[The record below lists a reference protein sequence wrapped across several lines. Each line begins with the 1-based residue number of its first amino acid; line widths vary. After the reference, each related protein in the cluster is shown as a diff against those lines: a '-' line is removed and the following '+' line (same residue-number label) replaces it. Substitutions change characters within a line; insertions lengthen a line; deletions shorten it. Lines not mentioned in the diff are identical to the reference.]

1 MSKFKLP
8 TSVTRAI
15 SKSKLT
21 LKKHSPTILV
31 VAGVVGFATSTVLA
45 CKATLKAKD
54 VTTETKK
61 KAKKIHEA
69 VERGCTEIG
78 EVYNAEDSK
87 KDLTIIYTQA
97 GLEYAKLYGP
107 SVVIG
112 GLSAFA
118 IFMSHRTLNNRYLA
132 ASAAYM
138 AEHTAFKEYKDKVV
152 KRFGSNLDK
161 ELKYD
166 IKEVEVEETVVNED
180 GTESKVKKTVQVAN
194 IQHSAYARFFD
205 EFNSSYWERDAE
217 YNRMFLHRQQ
227 DYAND
232 KLRED
237 GFLFLNDVYKMLGM
251 DISKAGQHVGWVLNG
266 DGDGYVDFGIFDNIY
281 NDERKQAF
289 VNCKEKSILLDF
301 NVDGDIYELM
311 K

>member
-8 TSVTRAI
+8 SNITRALN
-15 SKSKLT
+15 KGALT
-21 LKKHSPTILV
+21 FKKHSPTILV
-31 VAGVVGFATSTVLA
+31 VAGVFGFAASTVLA

-61 KAKKIHEA
+61 KVKKIHEA

-78 EVYNAEDSK
+78 EVYDVEDSK
-87 KDLTIIYTQA
+87 KDLTIVYTQT
-97 GLEYAKLYGP
+97 GLEYAKLYAPAAVLGT
-107 SVVIG
+107 
-112 GLSAFA
+112 LSAIA
-118 IFMSHRTLNNRYLA
+118 IFSSHRTMNNRYLA

-138 AEHTAFKEYKDKVV
+138 AEHTAFKEYKDRVV
-152 KRFGSNLDK
+152 ERFGKELDK

-166 IKEVEVEETVVNED
+166 LKEKEVEEIVVNED
-180 GTESKVKKTVQVAN
+180 GSESKVKKTVKVARVD
-194 IQHSAYARFFD
+194 HSPYARFFD

-217 YNRMFLHRQQ
+217 YNRFFLHKQQ

-232 KLRED
+232 ILKNK
-237 GFLFLNDVYKMLGM
+237 GYLFLNDVYKMLGM

-266 DGDGYVDFGIFDNIY
+266 DGDGYVDFGIFENIY
-281 NDERKQAF
+281 NDIDKQAF
-289 VNCKEKSILLDF
+289 VNGQEYSILLDF

>member
-1 MSKFKLP
+1 MGKFKIP
-8 TSVTRAI
+8 YGVTRAFN
-15 SKSKLT
+15 KGALT
-21 LKKHSPTILV
+21 LKKHAPTILV
-31 VAGVVGFATSTVLA
+31 VAGVVGGVTSTVLA

-54 VTTETKK
+54 VTVETKK
-61 KAKKIHEA
+61 KVKKIHEA

-78 EVYNAEDSK
+78 EVYNVEDSK
-87 KDLTIIYTQA
+87 KDLTIVYTQT
-97 GLEYAKLYGP
+97 GLEYAKLYAPAAIVGT
-107 SVVIG
+107 
-112 GLSAFA
+112 LSAVA
-118 IFMSHRTLNNRYLA
+118 IFASHRTMNNRYLA

-138 AEHTAFKEYKDKVV
+138 AEHTAFKEYKERVA
-152 KRFGSNLDK
+152 KRFGEELNK

-166 IKEVEVEETVVNED
+166 IQEKEVEETVINED

-194 IQHSAYARFFD
+194 VQHSPYARFFD
-205 EFNSSYWERDAE
+205 EFNSTYWERDAE

-227 DYAND
+227 DFAND
-232 KLRED
+232 LLREK

-251 DISKAGQHVGWVLNG
+251 DISKAGQHVGWVYDG
-266 DGDGYVDFGIFDNIY
+266 EGDGYVDFGIFDNIY
-281 NDERKQAF
+281 NDENKQAF